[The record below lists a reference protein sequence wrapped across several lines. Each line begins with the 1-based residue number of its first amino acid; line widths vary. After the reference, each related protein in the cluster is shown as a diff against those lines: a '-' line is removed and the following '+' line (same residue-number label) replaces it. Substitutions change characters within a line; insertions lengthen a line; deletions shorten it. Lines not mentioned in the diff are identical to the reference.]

1 MKIIPFGV
9 RKILPA
15 LLKGTKDQTIR
26 PAWKEIDVS
35 DGKIQMIGTKVI
47 LTTARLEESGIKKAV
62 VSIEKLPRFKEGDE
76 AQLMWMQRSKYK
88 WFRIK
93 DGKGIP
99 NHEVPFKDQPE
110 QRDREVFPKK
120 IREVIVTDVFKIIIW
135 RENNIFFI
143 EFDDGVIREFNS
155 AVIQINSRI
164 KELSKRDGFL
174 HPVQLFQ
181 TLDGMY
187 DLRNRKP
194 FWVIRWRRLSL

>member
-1 MKIIPFGV
+1 MAINFTKFE
-9 RKILPA
+9 ILSA
-15 LLKGTKDQTIR
+15 LLSGIKTQTIR
-26 PAWKEIDVS
+26 QLCKC
-35 DGKIQMIGTKVI
+35 K
-47 LTTARLEESGIKKAV
+47 RHNGIHYPLN
-62 VSIEKLPRFKEGDE
+62 SEQTLF
-76 AQLMWMQRSKYK
+76 WNQRSKYK

-93 DGKGIP
+93 DGKGVP
-99 NHEVPFKDQPE
+99 DQEVPFKDQPE

-143 EFDDGVIREFNS
+143 EFDDGFIREFNS

-164 KELSKRDGFL
+164 EELSKRDGFL